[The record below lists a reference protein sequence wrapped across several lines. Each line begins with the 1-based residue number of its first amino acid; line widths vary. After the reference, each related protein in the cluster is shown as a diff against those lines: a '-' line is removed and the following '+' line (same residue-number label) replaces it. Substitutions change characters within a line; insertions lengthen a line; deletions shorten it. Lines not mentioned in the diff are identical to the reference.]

1 MVEKKVDWNVLND
14 KYCKEENVNDKI
26 VWDGVSE
33 LYSDSAEKLLSTPEL
48 VKEYISKWGVSDNI
62 KKIIK
67 KNSD

>member
-1 MVEKKVDWNVLND
+1 MDEKKVDWNVLKD